1 MRRMWYICCRLPCPS
16 CSVLT
21 ELPFM
26 HLILCVCV
34 CHCDRLIK
42 SVVVILSSLMTS
54 LVDGSARAF
63 TSLSSLDITNLP
75 SRCLETGRARA
86 RENKPTVL
94 RKQANAGDVRRIAQ
108 LTDMFVCP
116 SLCGLYNGNVI
127 RVSRNR

>member
-1 MRRMWYICCRLPCPS
+1 
-16 CSVLT
+16 
-21 ELPFM
+21 M

-63 TSLSSLDITNLP
+63 TFLSSLDITNLP
-75 SRCLETGRARA
+75 SRCLETGRDRARA

-108 LTDMFVCP
+108 LTGMFVCP